1 MESNQT
7 ESNKTESTQTESA
20 ETESPLI
27 EAPLI
32 EAPQIEAPQI
42 KAAQTEPAQ
51 TEFAPVKSVPTEPV
65 RVAPAQLGAIQG
77 FFMGLWLKF
86 RAWVDANPRRAAL
99 WGGGILIFII
109 GFFIPVE
116 EPHVSLAGEAISS
129 GGPAWLT
136 NSVVTTVIVD
146 IILILIAVTATMGMK
161 LVPGGWQNF
170 VEYVVEGL
178 YGLSESV
185 AGKNARQFFP
195 WVMTIFLFVIISNYS
210 GLIPGVG
217 SIGFYHPYPGDAGHA
232 LETSR
237 KLAMVN
243 GSLTFTQPVYDLAAP
258 GAAVEGGK
266 KFIPLFRAPSADL
279 NVTFAL
285 AIITM
290 VMVQVWGV
298 RALGA
303 GYFRKFW
310 NIQGE
315 GFMKGIYGFVSI
327 LEIVAEFS
335 RILAFGFRLFGNI
348 FAGEIMLATMAFLIT
363 FFVPMPFYAFE
374 IFVGFVQAFVFMM
387 LALVFFTMATIS
399 HGHDDHGDAHAAH

>member
-20 ETESPLI
+20 ETEST
-27 EAPLI
+27 
-32 EAPQIEAPQI
+32 QIEATQI
-42 KAAQTEPAQ
+42 EATPTEPAQ
-51 TEFAPVKSVPTEPV
+51 IETTPVMSVPAEPA
-65 RVAPAQLGAIQG
+65 RPEPTRPEPAQVGAIQG
-77 FFMGLWLKF
+77 FFLGLWTKF

-116 EPHVSLAGEAISS
+116 EPHVSLAGEAIFST
-129 GGPAWLT
+129 GPAWFT
-136 NSVVTTVIVD
+136 NSVLTTVIVD
-146 IILILIAVTATMGMK
+146 IILILIAVTATMRMK

-399 HGHDDHGDAHAAH
+399 HGHDDHGDVHAAH

>member
-1 MESNQT
+1 MESVQN
-7 ESNKTESTQTESA
+7 
-20 ETESPLI
+20 
-27 EAPLI
+27 
-32 EAPQIEAPQI
+32 
-42 KAAQTEPAQ
+42 
-51 TEFAPVKSVPTEPV
+51 
-65 RVAPAQLGAIQG
+65 
-77 FFMGLWLKF
+77 FFKGLWDKF
-86 RAWVDANPRRAAL
+86 KAWVDANPRRAAL

-116 EPHVSLAGEAISS
+116 EPHVSLSGEALFSQ
-129 GGPAWLT
+129 GPAWFT
-136 NSVVTTVIVD
+136 NSLLTTLIVD
-146 IILILIAVTATMGMK
+146 IIIIALALWATMGMK
-161 LVPGGWQNF
+161 LIPTGWQNF
-170 VEYVVEGL
+170 MEYVIEGL

-185 AGKNARQFFP
+185 AGKNARKFFP
-195 WVMTIFLFVIISNYS
+195 WVMTIFIFVIVSNYS

-217 SIGFYHPYPGDAGHA
+217 SIGFYHPLKEGEDAHA
-232 LETSR
+232 ITFER
-237 KLAMVN
+237 KLVMAD
-243 GSLTFTQPVYDLAAP
+243 GDLSLVQPVADLEAPAA
-258 GAAVEGGK
+258 AAADGK

-285 AIITM
+285 AIVTM

-298 RALGA
+298 RELGA
-303 GYFRKFW
+303 SYFRKFW

-315 GFMKGIYGFVSI
+315 GFMKGIYGFVSV

-374 IFVGFVQAFVFMM
+374 VFVGFVQAFVFMM

-399 HGHDDHGDAHAAH
+399 HGHDDHGHSGEHAH